1 MGPLTGLRVIDMT
14 TVVMGPYATQTLGDY
29 GAEVIKI
36 EAPPG
41 DVFRQ
46 AGAKRHAGMGA
57 EFLAINRSKR
67 SITLDVKKPEA
78 RNVVLRMCESADVL
92 VYNLRP
98 SSMSRLGLSYTDVM
112 QHNPRIIY
120 VGAFG
125 YGQDGPYADNPAYDD
140 LIQGAAL
147 LPYLMQQSGSPAP
160 RYVPLSMCDRV
171 VGLFLVSAIL
181 AGLVERT
188 RSGKGQRIDVPMFES
203 MVSFVLSDHI
213 GGRLFDPPLDEGG
226 YARNLTPSRRPF
238 RTKDGYLCALPY
250 TDAHWQRLLAAIG
263 RLDLMESDPCF
274 ATYAM
279 RLEHIGHVY
288 DVLADIL
295 MDRTTAEW
303 LDIFNQADVPAM
315 PMHDFESLF
324 RDPHL
329 HDTKFFGTTN
339 HPTEGPLQHMKVPVQ
354 FYRTPADSAR
364 PAPVQGQHGREI
376 LQEFGYVSE
385 EIAALRDAGAWTP
398 GAPARG
404 EECASTSS
412 TGVV

>member
-29 GAEVIKI
+29 GADVIKI
-36 EAPPG
+36 EAPSG

-57 EFLAINRSKR
+57 QFLAINRSKR

-78 RNVVLRMCESADVL
+78 RDVVLRMCESADIL
-92 VYNLRP
+92 IYNLRP
-98 SSMSRLGLSYTDVM
+98 SSMSRLGVSYADVTR
-112 QHNPRIIY
+112 HNPRIIY

-147 LPYLMQQSGSPAP
+147 LPYLMQQSGSSAP

-181 AGLVERT
+181 TGVIERT

-203 MVSFVLSDHI
+203 MVSFVLSDQI
-213 GGRLFDPPLDEGG
+213 GGLLFEPPLDDGG

-250 TDAHWQRLLAAIG
+250 TDAHWRRLLGAIG
-263 RLDLMESDPCF
+263 RMDIMESDLCF
-274 ATYAM
+274 ATYAT

-288 DVLADIL
+288 DVLAGIL
-295 MDRTTAEW
+295 ENRSTDEW
-303 LDIFNQADVPAM
+303 LNIFNQADVPAM
-315 PMHDFESLF
+315 PMHDFDSLF
-324 RDPHL
+324 QDPHL
-329 HDTKFFGTTN
+329 RTTQFFGTTI
-339 HPTEGPLQHMKVPVQ
+339 HPTEGRMRHLKVPVQ
-354 FYRTPADSAR
+354 FYRTPAEPERSA
-364 PAPVQGQHGREI
+364 PTQGEHGHELLR
-376 LQEFGYVSE
+376 EFGYVSE
-385 EIAALRDAGAWTP
+385 EITALRDAGAWVP
-398 GAPARG
+398 GAR
-404 EECASTSS
+404 AS
-412 TGVV
+412 